1 MKIITFITEKGGT
14 GKTTGARE
22 VGGVLA
28 KDYNKKVLFIDCD
41 YQRNL
46 STSFGVEDNGQNI
59 FNAFLNKNFRD
70 NIVNIDKNM
79 DIIPGSIDMKDLD
92 VTVRVSFDKDDI
104 LKNELNKL
112 EYDYIIIDC
121 RPDMKLIEKNALRVS
136 NFVLTPIEPHYFSL
150 DGFDLVERF
159 IAGTQ
164 EDLSTP
170 FTHLSYLSRVPGDK
184 VFMKELE
191 PILEQYSDSLLKTCV
206 KENVKLKEAS
216 MVKVPIVE
224 YSPTSNGAK
233 DFRALVKE
241 LIEYGI

>member
-216 MVKVPIVE
+216 MVKVSIVE

-241 LIEYGI
+241 LIEHGI

>member
-28 KDYNKKVLFIDCD
+28 KDYGKRILFIDCD
-41 YQRNL
+41 YQKNL
-46 STSFGVEDNGQNI
+46 TTSFGVENEKNI
-59 FNAFLNKNFRD
+59 FNAFLNKDFKN
-70 NIVNIDKNM
+70 NIVNIVDGI

-92 VTVRVSFDKDDI
+92 VTVRVTFDKDDI
-104 LKNELNKL
+104 LKKELNKL
-112 EYDYIIIDC
+112 DYYYIIIDC

-136 NFVLTPIEPHYFSL
+136 NYVLTPIEPHYFSL

-191 PILEQYSDSLLKTCV
+191 PILEQYSDSLLKTWV

-241 LIEYGI
+241 LIEHGI

>member
-184 VFMKELE
+184 IFMKELE
-191 PILEQYSDSLLKTCV
+191 PILEQYSDYLLKTCV

>member
-28 KDYNKKVLFIDCD
+28 KDYGKKVLFIDCD

-46 STSFGVEDNGQNI
+46 TTSFKVDESGKNI
-59 FNAFLNKNFRD
+59 FNAFLNKDFKN
-70 NIVNIDKNM
+70 NIVTINDGM
-79 DIIPGSIDMKDLD
+79 DIIPGSIEMKDLD
-92 VTVRVSFDKDDI
+92 VTVRSTFDKDDI
-104 LKNELNKL
+104 LKKELNKL

-136 NFVLTPIEPHYFSL
+136 NYVLTPIEPHYFSL

-159 IAGTQ
+159 IEGTK

-170 FTHLSYLSRVPGDK
+170 FTHLSYLSRVPSDK
-184 VFMKELE
+184 VFMEKLE
-191 PILEQYSDSLLKTCV
+191 GVLDQYNEFLLKSYI

-216 MVKVPIVE
+216 MFKVPIIE
-224 YSPTSNGAK
+224 YSPTSNGTK
-233 DFRALVKE
+233 DFRSLVKE
-241 LIEYGI
+241 LMEHGI

>member
-59 FNAFLNKNFRD
+59 FNSFLNKNFRD

-184 VFMKELE
+184 GFMKELE
-191 PILEQYSDSLLKTCV
+191 PILEQYSDSLLKTYV

-241 LIEYGI
+241 LVEYGI

>member
-28 KDYNKKVLFIDCD
+28 KDYHKKVLFIDCD
-41 YQRNL
+41 YQKNL
-46 STSFGVEDNGQNI
+46 TTSFGVEDNHKNI
-59 FNAFLNKNFRD
+59 YNAFITKNFSE
-70 NIVNIDKNM
+70 NIIFMENGM

-92 VTVRVSFDKDDI
+92 VASRISFDKDDI
-104 LKNELNKL
+104 LKNELIKL
-112 EYDYIIIDC
+112 NYDYIIIDC

-136 NFVLTPIEPHYFSL
+136 NFVLTPIEPHFFSL

-191 PILEQYSDSLLKTCV
+191 PILEQYSDSLLKTCI

-241 LIEYGI
+241 LIEHGI

>member
-28 KDYNKKVLFIDCD
+28 KDYGKKVLFIDCD
-41 YQRNL
+41 YQKNL
-46 STSFGVEDNGQNI
+46 TTSFKFKENEKNI
-59 FNAFLNKNFRD
+59 FNAFLNKDFKK
-70 NIVNIDKNM
+70 NIVKVNENI

-92 VTVRVSFDKDDI
+92 VTARVTFDKDDI
-104 LKNELNKL
+104 LKKELNKL

-159 IAGTQ
+159 IAGIK

-170 FTHLSYLSRVPGDK
+170 FILLCYHSRVPSDK
-184 VFMKELE
+184 GFMKELE
-191 PILEQYSDSLLKTCV
+191 HILEDYQDSLLKTCI

-216 MVKVPIVE
+216 MYRVPIVE

-241 LIEYGI
+241 LIKYGI

>member
-28 KDYNKKVLFIDCD
+28 KDYGKKVLFIDCD
-41 YQRNL
+41 YQKNL
-46 STSFGVEDNGQNI
+46 TTSFKFKENEKNI
-59 FNAFLNKNFRD
+59 FNAFLNKDFKN
-70 NIVNIDKNM
+70 NIVNIVDGI
-79 DIIPGSIDMKDLD
+79 DIISGSIDMKDLD
-92 VTVRVSFDKDDI
+92 VTARVTFDKDDI
-104 LKNELNKL
+104 LKKELNKL

-159 IAGTQ
+159 IAGIK

-184 VFMKELE
+184 GFMKELE

>member
-28 KDYNKKVLFIDCD
+28 KDYGKKILFIDCD
-41 YQRNL
+41 YQKNL
-46 STSFGVEDNGQNI
+46 TTSFGVEDEKNI
-59 FNAFLNKNFRD
+59 FNAFLNKDFKN
-70 NIVNIDKNM
+70 NIVNIVDGI

-92 VTVRVSFDKDDI
+92 VTVRVTFDKDDI
-104 LKNELNKL
+104 LKKELNKL
-112 EYDYIIIDC
+112 DYDYIIIDC

-136 NFVLTPIEPHYFSL
+136 NYVLTPIEPHYFSL

-191 PILEQYSDSLLKTCV
+191 PILEQYSDSLLKTWV

-241 LIEYGI
+241 LIEHGI

>member
-28 KDYNKKVLFIDCD
+28 KDYGKKVLFIDCD

-46 STSFGVEDNGQNI
+46 STSFGVEDTKNI
-59 FNAFLNKNFRD
+59 FNAFLNKDFKK
-70 NIVNIDKNM
+70 NIVKVNENI

-92 VTVRVSFDKDDI
+92 VTARVTFDKDDI
-104 LKNELNKL
+104 LKKELNKL

-121 RPDMKLIEKNALRVS
+121 RPDMKLIEKHALRMS

-159 IAGTQ
+159 IAGIK

-184 VFMKELE
+184 GFMKELE

-241 LIEYGI
+241 LIKYGI

>member
-216 MVKVPIVE
+216 MYKVLIVD

-241 LIEYGI
+241 LIKYGI

>member
-184 VFMKELE
+184 IFMKELE

>member
-14 GKTTGARE
+14 GKTTGSRE
-22 VGGVLA
+22 VGGVLS

-46 STSFGVEDNGQNI
+46 SSSFGVEDNGKNI
-59 FNAFLNKNFRD
+59 FNAFLNKNFKD

-92 VTVRVSFDKDDI
+92 VTVRVSFDKNDI
-104 LKNELNKL
+104 LKIELKKL

-184 VFMKELE
+184 GFMKELE
-191 PILEQYSDSLLKTCV
+191 PILEQYNDSLLKTCV

-241 LIEYGI
+241 LMEHGI

>member
-28 KDYNKKVLFIDCD
+28 KDYGKKVLFIDCD
-41 YQRNL
+41 YQKNL
-46 STSFGVEDNGQNI
+46 TTSFKFKENEKNI
-59 FNAFLNKNFRD
+59 FNAFLNKDFKK
-70 NIVNIDKNM
+70 NIVKVNENI

-92 VTVRVSFDKDDI
+92 VTARVTFDKDDI
-104 LKNELNKL
+104 LKKELNKL

-159 IAGTQ
+159 IAGIK

-170 FTHLSYLSRVPGDK
+170 FTHLSYLSRVPSDK
-184 VFMKELE
+184 GFMKELE
-191 PILEQYSDSLLKTCV
+191 HILEDYQDSLLKTCI

-216 MVKVPIVE
+216 MYRVPIVE

-241 LIEYGI
+241 LIKYGI

>member
-1 MKIITFITEKGGT
+1 
-14 GKTTGARE
+14 
-22 VGGVLA
+22 
-28 KDYNKKVLFIDCD
+28 
-41 YQRNL
+41 
-46 STSFGVEDNGQNI
+46 
-59 FNAFLNKNFRD
+59 
-70 NIVNIDKNM
+70 
-79 DIIPGSIDMKDLD
+79 
-92 VTVRVSFDKDDI
+92 
-104 LKNELNKL
+104 
-112 EYDYIIIDC
+112 
-121 RPDMKLIEKNALRVS
+121 MKLIEKNALRVS

-184 VFMKELE
+184 GFMKELE
-191 PILEQYSDSLLKTCV
+191 PILEQYSDSLLKTYV

-241 LIEYGI
+241 LVEYGI

>member
-59 FNAFLNKNFRD
+59 FNSFLNKNFRD

-112 EYDYIIIDC
+112 EYD
-121 RPDMKLIEKNALRVS
+121 
-136 NFVLTPIEPHYFSL
+136 
-150 DGFDLVERF
+150 
-159 IAGTQ
+159 
-164 EDLSTP
+164 
-170 FTHLSYLSRVPGDK
+170 
-184 VFMKELE
+184 
-191 PILEQYSDSLLKTCV
+191 
-206 KENVKLKEAS
+206 
-216 MVKVPIVE
+216 
-224 YSPTSNGAK
+224 
-233 DFRALVKE
+233 
-241 LIEYGI
+241 

>member
-216 MVKVPIVE
+216 MYKVLIVD

>member
-28 KDYNKKVLFIDCD
+28 KDYGKKVLFIDCD
-41 YQRNL
+41 YQKNL
-46 STSFGVEDNGQNI
+46 TTSFKFKENEKNI
-59 FNAFLNKNFRD
+59 FNAFLNKDFKK
-70 NIVNIDKNM
+70 NIVKVNENI

-92 VTVRVSFDKDDI
+92 VTARVTFDKDDI
-104 LKNELNKL
+104 LKKELNKL

-159 IAGTQ
+159 IAGIK

-184 VFMKELE
+184 GFMKELE

-241 LIEYGI
+241 LIKYGI

>member
-46 STSFGVEDNGQNI
+46 TTSFKFEEKGENI
-59 FNAFLNKNFRD
+59 FNAFLNKNFKK
-70 NIVNIDKNM
+70 NIVKISENL

-92 VTVRVSFDKDDI
+92 VTARVTFDKDDI
-104 LKNELNKL
+104 LKKELNKL

-159 IAGTQ
+159 IAGIK

-184 VFMKELE
+184 GFMKELE
-191 PILEQYSDSLLKTCV
+191 HILEQYQDSLLKTCV

-216 MVKVPIVE
+216 MYKVLIVD

-241 LIEYGI
+241 LIKYGI